1 MALALYR
8 LAGFISILEAAF
20 TIAQQYLLEY
30 HSFYDGKMNSKMFD
44 ALQHTVD
51 RLFSSSTASSTPYSI
66 VVSKEIAQRAYE
78 VTMANIEQYKLLMY
92 VTSDDINNWSLV
104 KYARMKTS
112 SNLSKSSSACTAS
125 VSSEDSPEFKKETD
139 ALKSMI
145 LLHDSLI
152 FIKTGLYPHRPL
164 KNASNFLERIL
175 LRELVD
181 GGYLIEVEDGIVSKN
196 NKMKVYIK
204 IIPTEQSLPQFIHRL
219 SIFNRTEL
227 TYAAYMEKCKKIHV
241 NTEGIVSRKIFE
253 ILNRTEYQV
262 LNLDYSC
269 LYQLNKRE

>member
-1 MALALYR
+1 MALVLYR
-8 LAGFISILEAAF
+8 LAGFISILEASFA
-20 TIAQQYLLEY
+20 IAQRYLVEY
-30 HSFYDGKMNSKMFD
+30 HSFYDGKMNNNMFD
-44 ALQHTVD
+44 ALQHTAHK
-51 RLFSSSTASSTPYSI
+51 LFSSSSASSTPYRI

-78 VTMANIEQYKLLMY
+78 ITMANMEQYKLLMY
-92 VTSDDINNWSLV
+92 LTSDDINNWSLV

-112 SNLSKSSSACTAS
+112 SNLSTSTSAHTAS
-125 VSSEDSPEFKKETD
+125 VPSEDSPGFKKQTD

-152 FIKTGLYPHRPL
+152 FIRTGLYPNRPL

-181 GGYLIEVEDGIVSKN
+181 GGYLIEVEEGIVSKN

-204 IIPTEQSLPQFIHRL
+204 TIPTEQSLPQFIHRL
-219 SIFNRTEL
+219 SILNQAEL
-227 TYAAYMEKCKKIHV
+227 TYAAYMEKCKNIHV

-253 ILNRTEYQV
+253 ILNRTEYQA

-269 LYQLNKRE
+269 LYQLNKRK